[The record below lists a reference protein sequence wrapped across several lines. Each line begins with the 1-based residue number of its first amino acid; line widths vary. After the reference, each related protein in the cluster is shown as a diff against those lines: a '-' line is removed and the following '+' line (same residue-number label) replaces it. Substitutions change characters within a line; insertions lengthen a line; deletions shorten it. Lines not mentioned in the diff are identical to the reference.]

1 VSSPGTADTS
11 TLSAECTVAKLPDYA
26 DMHGQCRQTKDIPVD
41 HGTPRILLQ
50 RRCTCTCH
58 QGER

>member
-1 VSSPGTADTS
+1 MSSPGATDT
-11 TLSAECTVAKLPDYA
+11 TLSAECTVAKLPEHT
-26 DMHGQCRQTKDIPVD
+26 DMHGWCRQTKDIPVD

-58 QGER
+58 KGEQ